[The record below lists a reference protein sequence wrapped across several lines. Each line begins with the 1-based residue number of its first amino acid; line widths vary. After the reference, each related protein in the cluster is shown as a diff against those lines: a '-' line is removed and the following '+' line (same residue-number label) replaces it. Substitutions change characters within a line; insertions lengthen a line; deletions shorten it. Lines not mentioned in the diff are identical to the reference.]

1 VKLDVTAQV
10 KLPGSVG
17 KARLSEPFADIEFG
31 GRRIS
36 FARPLDIEVT
46 YVYDGESFAV
56 AGTISAVFNSQCARC
71 GEPFEEPLTFEFK
84 ERFVRDELEDEDVY
98 TFTSDVLDLTAM
110 IQDNILLNMPMRSV
124 CSASCKG
131 KCPVCGCNLNFNQCP
146 CDRQTGEDTPRKN
159 PFADLRSLLN
169 DDKEV

>member
-1 VKLDVTAQV
+1 MKLDVTAQV
-10 KLPGSVG
+10 KSPGSVG
-17 KARLSEPFADIEFG
+17 KARFFEPFADIEFG

-36 FARPLDIEVT
+36 FAKPLDIEVT

-71 GEPFEEPLTFEFK
+71 GEPFEEPLTFEFE
-84 ERFVRDELEDEDVY
+84 ERFVRDGLEDEDVY

-131 KCPVCGCNLNFNQCP
+131 KCPVCGCNLNFYQCT
-146 CDRQTGEDTPRKN
+146 CNRQNGDEAPRKT
-159 PFADLRSLLN
+159 PFADLGSLLN

>member
-1 VKLDVTAQV
+1 MKLDVTAQV

-84 ERFVRDELEDEDVY
+84 ERFVRDELGRRRRIYVY
-98 TFTSDVLDLTAM
+98 IRCFRPYRYDSGQHLAQHAHAKRL
-110 IQDNILLNMPMRSV
+110 Q
-124 CSASCKG
+124 
-131 KCPVCGCNLNFNQCP
+131 
-146 CDRQTGEDTPRKN
+146 RQLQGQVSGVRMQFK
-159 PFADLRSLLN
+159 L
-169 DDKEV
+169 